1 MVRIDSSYFEN
12 LIKNDPGNSL
22 LRTNSAGLVISFFH
36 QEFVIHNKFSVL
48 AADLEIHL
56 DSFLREHKEEIRD
69 FEIENSD
76 EYIEDEFIENR
87 DRKQRVRGYIEK
99 WCKNGYLLRYY
110 NSDRESVLELTQSIL
125 KLFAW
130 IDDLKPK
137 KFIGTES
144 QFKTI
149 LDQLHDLYQHITED
163 TVSRIK
169 ALKQEKAE
177 IEKEIKR
184 LETGGKVETY
194 TPVQIFEMVDLCLR
208 NGKDLLNDFRQV
220 EDNFR
225 IAGSEIYRKQSELN
239 YSKGDILGF
248 ALDTDE
254 KLRQSPQGQSFDAFW
269 KFIAEDNDNEINT
282 IVNEIIEKISSSRE
296 INQFDNIDTD
306 FLLNFKKNLFEAG
319 SKIIDTKRGITDKLS
334 RVLQQNQNGNYQ
346 KLNSLINDIKKIA
359 SKEFSSEDYENQKN
373 FMQFDT
379 RPQLTRAYVPVL
391 PNLQKDF
398 EEMESFDSSNFE
410 ISDYNDLLT
419 QFYVNR
425 NELIN
430 NINSYRKD
438 HPSQFT
444 LGELL
449 NTFPIK
455 KGMAEISVYYDLI
468 HSESGL
474 IVDESSKEQIQYEA
488 NGNLIKVT
496 VPKLIIQGNNDDS
509 F

>member
-1 MVRIDSSYFEN
+1 M
-12 LIKNDPGNSL
+12 
-22 LRTNSAGLVISFFH
+22 LRANSASLVISFFY
-36 QEFVIHNKFSVL
+36 QEFIIYNKLSVL
-48 AADLEIHL
+48 AADMEIHL
-56 DSFLREHKEEIRD
+56 DSFLRDHKEELKD
-69 FEIENSD
+69 FEVENSD
-76 EYIEDEFIENR
+76 ESVVEEFFEKK

-125 KLFAW
+125 KLFTW

-184 LETGGKVETY
+184 LEAGGKVETY

-282 IVNEIIEKISSSRE
+282 IANSIIDKVSSTKE
-296 INQFDNIDTD
+296 INQLDNIDTD

-359 SKEFSSEDYENQKN
+359 SEKFSREDYENQKD

-379 RPQLTRAYVPVL
+379 RPQITRAYVPVL

-398 EEMESFDSSNFE
+398 GEMESFDSSDFE

-419 QFYVNR
+419 QFYVDRKELVNNV
-425 NELIN
+425 NE
-430 NINSYRKD
+430 YRKK
-438 HPSQFT
+438 HPYQFT

-449 NTFPIK
+449 LTYPIK

-468 HSESGL
+468 HTEQGL
-474 IVDESSKEQIQYEA
+474 VVDEESKEQIQYEA
-488 NGNLIKVT
+488 DGTLIKVT
-496 VPKLIIQGNNDDS
+496 VPKLIIQGNNDGR

>member
-1 MVRIDSSYFEN
+1 MLRTDSNYFEN
-12 LIKNDPGNSL
+12 LIKNDPGFSL
-22 LRTNSAGLVISFFH
+22 LRANSASLVISFFY
-36 QEFVIHNKFSVL
+36 QEFIVYNKLSVL
-48 AADLEIHL
+48 AADMEIHL
-56 DSFLREHKEEIRD
+56 DSFLRDHKEELKE
-69 FEIENSD
+69 FEAENTD
-76 EYIEDEFIENR
+76 ESVEDEFLEKK

-99 WCKNGYLLRYY
+99 WCKNGYLLRYH

-125 KLFAW
+125 KLFSW

-163 TVSRIK
+163 TASRIK

-184 LETGGKVETY
+184 LEAGGKVETY

-239 YSKGDILGF
+239 YSKGEILGF

-282 IVNEIIEKISSSRE
+282 IANSIIDKVSSTKE
-296 INQFDNIDTD
+296 INQLDNIDTD

-359 SKEFSSEDYENQKN
+359 SEKFSREDYENQKD

-379 RPQLTRAYVPVL
+379 RPQITRAYVPVL

-398 EEMESFDSSNFE
+398 GEMESFDSSDFE

-419 QFYVNR
+419 QFYVDRKELVNNV
-425 NELIN
+425 NE
-430 NINSYRKD
+430 YRKK
-438 HPSQFT
+438 HPYQFT

-449 NTFPIK
+449 LTYPIK

-468 HSESGL
+468 HTEQGFV
-474 IVDESSKEQIQYEA
+474 VDEESKEQIQYEA
-488 NGNLIKVT
+488 DGTLIKVT
-496 VPKLIIQGNNDDS
+496 VPKLIIQGNNDGR